1 MSYAA
6 TGSRTQCRF
15 YLTHTP
21 MNDTLLNRC
30 AAAYEDAILS
40 QYNHRQAIAAVLEH
54 VAAELV
60 VMNQRDA
67 RLTVHEA
74 ARRLREVE

>member
-1 MSYAA
+1 MERIQDESN
-6 TGSRTQCRF
+6 GGGGV
-15 YLTHTP
+15 
-21 MNDTLLNRC
+21 NNTLLDRC

-74 ARRLREVE
+74 ARRLREAE

>member
-1 MSYAA
+1 
-6 TGSRTQCRF
+6 
-15 YLTHTP
+15 
-21 MNDTLLNRC
+21 MNDTLLDRC

-54 VAAELV
+54 VAAEMV

-67 RLTVHEA
+67 RLTVHQVVQRLRLEA
-74 ARRLREVE
+74 AGELAGWEVK

>member
-1 MSYAA
+1 
-6 TGSRTQCRF
+6 
-15 YLTHTP
+15 

-40 QYNHRQAIAAVLEH
+40 QYNHQQAIAAVLEH

-60 VMNQRDA
+60 VMNQRDP
-67 RLTVHEA
+67 RLTVHQVVQRFRLEA
-74 ARRLREVE
+74 AGQLAGWEDA

>member
-1 MSYAA
+1 
-6 TGSRTQCRF
+6 
-15 YLTHTP
+15 
-21 MNDTLLNRC
+21 MNDILLDRC

-40 QYNHRQAIAAVLEH
+40 QYNHRRAIAAVLEH

-67 RLTVHEA
+67 RLTVHQVVQ
-74 ARRLREVE
+74 RLREAE

>member
-1 MSYAA
+1 
-6 TGSRTQCRF
+6 
-15 YLTHTP
+15 
-21 MNDTLLNRC
+21 MNDSLLDRC

-40 QYNHRQAIAAVLEH
+40 QYSHRQAIAAVLEH

-67 RLTVHEA
+67 RLTVHQVV
-74 ARRLREVE
+74 RCLREVE

>member
-1 MSYAA
+1 
-6 TGSRTQCRF
+6 
-15 YLTHTP
+15 

-67 RLTVHEA
+67 RLTVHQVVQHLRLEA
-74 ARRLREVE
+74 AGELAGWEVK

>member
-1 MSYAA
+1 
-6 TGSRTQCRF
+6 
-15 YLTHTP
+15 
-21 MNDTLLNRC
+21 MNDSLLDRC

-54 VAAELV
+54 VAAEMV

-67 RLTVHEA
+67 QLTVHQVVQYLRLEA
-74 ARRLREVE
+74 AGELAGWEAE

>member
-1 MSYAA
+1 
-6 TGSRTQCRF
+6 
-15 YLTHTP
+15 
-21 MNDTLLNRC
+21 MNDSLLDRC

-74 ARRLREVE
+74 ARRLREAE

>member
-1 MSYAA
+1 
-6 TGSRTQCRF
+6 
-15 YLTHTP
+15 

-40 QYNHRQAIAAVLEH
+40 QYNHQQAIAAALEH

-60 VMNQRDA
+60 AMNQRDP
-67 RLTVHEA
+67 RLTVHQVVQ
-74 ARRLREVE
+74 RLREPE